1 MTTSKLEPSRSD
13 LATSTS
19 DRPAGQTPRRR
30 RRVTSGDKFIYVL
43 TVPVFLVIAFFVVV
57 PMVHTAVTSAGG
69 TGFSDNYRPFLSGS
83 TRTALLLSVG
93 ISLGSVALCAVVGTV
108 LAVLLNRYDFPG
120 RRVLEVLAVLP
131 MALPPLIGAV
141 SFVLLFSETGIVP
154 RAAHQLLGADP
165 ASLSVSGVAGVLLV
179 HTFTMYPYF
188 YLTVSAGLSGMDPS
202 VEEAAQSL
210 GAPRWKVWASVVLP
224 MLTPALVSG
233 GLLTFMRSMGSFTAP
248 QLYNVQTLTMQIV
261 ATRTGGMYELAAAQS
276 TVLAVVSILFLLLMR
291 WYQSRRIHRS
301 LSKGIQR
308 TRTRT
313 TGISSALALIG
324 SVALSIV
331 LLAPIAAI
339 ALVSFSVDRSW
350 TVQVLPPDY
359 TLGNYTRIFTDPA
372 SLLPINV
379 SVQTSLIAAVAAT
392 VIGATAAWIIA
403 RWPGRG
409 GSLLDVAVMLP
420 WALPGTVIGINLVT
434 AFSGDSPAALG
445 LVLVGSVA
453 ILPVAYFVRF
463 VPLVFRSTGAS
474 IAQLDPSVDEAAQS
488 LGASPLRALRTVVLP
503 LIAKGVLAGALLAF
517 VEGVGE
523 YVASVIVYPA
533 GSAPLSVAIYQRIYA
548 ADFGSASAYGTLQIV
563 LIFIILV
570 VSNRLEQPRRRRR
583 SRTSVAGRAPL
594 AATQGV

>member
-1 MTTSKLEPSRSD
+1 MTTSNLETPRRD

-19 DRPAGQTPRRR
+19 DRPTSRTPRRR
-30 RRVTSGDKFIYVL
+30 RLVTSGDKFIYVL
-43 TVPVFLVIAFFVVV
+43 TVPVFLVIAFFVVA
-57 PMVHTAVTSAGG
+57 PMVQTAVTSAGG
-69 TGFSDNYRPFLSGS
+69 TGLSDNYRTFLSGS

-93 ISLGSVALCAVVGTV
+93 TSLGSVALCAIVGTV

-141 SFVLLFSETGIVP
+141 SFVLLFSETGVVP
-154 RAAHQLLGADP
+154 RAAQQLLGADP

-188 YLTVSAGLSGMDPS
+188 YLSVSAGLSGMDSS

-210 GAPRWKVWASVVLP
+210 GAPRWKVWATVVLP

-291 WYQSRRIHRS
+291 WYQNRRIHRS

-313 TGISSALALIG
+313 TGITSALALVASI
-324 SVALSIV
+324 ALSIV
-331 LLAPIAAI
+331 LLAPIAVI

-359 TLGNYTRIFTDPA
+359 TLDNYTQIFTDPA

-379 SVQTSLIAAVAAT
+379 SVQTSLIATVAAI

-434 AFSGDSPAALG
+434 AFNGDSPGALG

-488 LGASPLRALRTVVLP
+488 LGATPLRALRTVVLP

-548 ADFGSASAYGTLQIV
+548 ADFGTASAYGTLQIV
-563 LIFIILV
+563 LISIILV
-570 VSNRLEQPRRRRR
+570 VSNRLEHPRRRRR
-583 SRTSVAGRAPL
+583 SRTSVAGSAAL
-594 AATQGV
+594 TATQGV